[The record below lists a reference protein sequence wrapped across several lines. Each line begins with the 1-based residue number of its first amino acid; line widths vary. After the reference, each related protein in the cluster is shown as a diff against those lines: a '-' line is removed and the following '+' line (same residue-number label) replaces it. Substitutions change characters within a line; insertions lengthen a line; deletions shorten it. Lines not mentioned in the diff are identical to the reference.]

1 MYLRR
6 TGGGRARALPL
17 AAVVAMGSAVILTTA
32 LSASGATSH
41 QAVAA
46 AHHATTAKLT
56 LAKARVDV
64 AAARKPMTMFTGPK
78 TAPGLVP
85 AGKSLVS
92 IYSVPAPLPQR
103 SAAGVA
109 TAAKAIGWKAKVV
122 FGNGTPSGWL
132 AAINTAVQGGANAVA
147 MSAGVPALMA
157 PGIAKAKAAGAPFVD
172 IFNGVKNP
180 PPGLVAQI
188 GPQERTQ
195 GYRLAE
201 WIVQNTKG
209 KGAQIIAYNS
219 PQFSDLQVALGG
231 FVQGIKDAGSKYKII
246 NTTLSPASDIGSPAG
261 AQRMAALFR
270 KYPQAKYIFVLS
282 ESWAGTFAQA
292 VQASGRHDVTGL
304 GTDGDFFLP
313 QIRKGAKFVE
323 IGPDT
328 SEYGWFAMDAILRAM
343 NHKPQVKYNVP
354 FRLFDNTNAKSSTGP
369 AIANSYDYKSA
380 WLKLWGVKK

>member
-1 MYLRR
+1 MTDWR
-6 TGGGRARALPL
+6 GGRRLL
-17 AAVVAMGSAVILTTA
+17 SLTMIF
-32 LSASGATSH
+32 G
-41 QAVAA
+41 VAA
-46 AHHATTAKLT
+46 AGIALTALPAAGAARHTSAGPKLT
-56 LAKARVDV
+56 LAKAQADV
-64 AAARKPMTMFTGPK
+64 AAARKPMSTFTGP
-78 TAPGLVP
+78 TTSPGP
-85 AGKSLVS
+85 IPKGKSVVS

-103 SAAGVA
+103 SAAGVVA
-109 TAAKAIGWKAKVV
+109 AAKAIGWSGKVV
-122 FGNGTPSGWL
+122 FGNGTPTGWL
-132 AAINTAVQGGANAVA
+132 AAINTAVQGGASSVV
-147 MSAGVPALMA
+147 MSAGVPALIA

-188 GPQERTQ
+188 GPPERIE

-201 WIVQNTKG
+201 WIVQATGG

-231 FVQGIKDAGSKYKII
+231 FEQGIKDAGANYKIV
-246 NTTLSPASDIGSPAG
+246 NTTLSPATDIGSAAG

-270 KYPQAKYIFVLS
+270 KYPQAKYIFCLS

-313 QIRKGAKFVE
+313 QIRTGAKFVE

-343 NHKPQVKYNVP
+343 NHKPQAKYNVP
-354 FRLFDNTNAKSSTGP
+354 FRLMDATNAKSTSGP
-369 AIANSYDYKSA
+369 AISNSYDWQSA
-380 WLKLWGVKK
+380 WLKLWGVK